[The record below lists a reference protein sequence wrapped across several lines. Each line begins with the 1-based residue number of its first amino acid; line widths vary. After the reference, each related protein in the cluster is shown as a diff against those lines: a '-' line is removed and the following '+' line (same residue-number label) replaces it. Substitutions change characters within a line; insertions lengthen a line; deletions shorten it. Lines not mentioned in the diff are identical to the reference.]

1 MEAHPVPQNVTS
13 FEFRLIGDMT
23 LKQFIYLATGSSIA
37 YLFFVFLAIPAP
49 FLAWPVIVISG
60 FLGVAFAFIPI
71 ASRPLD
77 HWTLAFLKAIY
88 SPTKR
93 AWQKQGKTYTN
104 DPLFKQ
110 RLNVFL
116 SSHSI
121 GASTQMDLSQLS
133 AARSPIPYQ
142 PNPSRQ
148 TTPYIPLSEPTP
160 QNQSLP
166 SVNELKETVELAK
179 EAQALQ
185 VKILESQRE
194 LGRIKSEAKSSSV
207 DAKTQAEQFNSVF
220 SNLQKLLVE
229 AEQTKKEL
237 ADITRE
243 PELPTP
249 VKVTVVS
256 PPKQKQTQLTLTSF
270 PNVINGI
277 IVDSLGNYLDGVVV
291 VIHDKD
297 GLPVR
302 ALKSNKLGQ
311 FTGSTPLPNGIY
323 TIELE
328 KDNLAFDI
336 LQIQLE
342 GKVLPPLKISAKKIV
357 GNI

>member
-23 LKQFIYLATGSSIA
+23 LKQFAYLAIGAGIA

-49 FLAWPVIVISG
+49 FLAWPVIVISS

-77 HWTLAFLKAIY
+77 HWTVAFLKAIY

-93 AWQKQGKTYTN
+93 SWQKQGKTYTN
-104 DPLFKQ
+104 NPLFKQ

-116 SSHSI
+116 SSQTI
-121 GASTQMDLSQLS
+121 TSTQVNLSQLS
-133 AARSPIPYQ
+133 AAKAPIPYQ
-142 PNPSRQ
+142 SSPIQQP
-148 TTPYIPLSEPTP
+148 P
-160 QNQSLP
+160 QHISPPESSLQNLP
-166 SVNELKETVELAK
+166 SAKDLEETVKLAK
-179 EAQALQ
+179 EAQTLQ

-194 LGRIKSEAKSSSV
+194 LGRIKSEAKSPSV
-207 DAKTQAEQFNSVF
+207 DVKTQTEQFNDVF
-220 SNLQKLLVE
+220 SNLQKLIVE

-237 ADITRE
+237 ADITKE
-243 PELPTP
+243 PEPP
-249 VKVTVVS
+249 ASVKVTVVAA
-256 PPKQKQTQLTLTSF
+256 PKQKQTQLTLTSF

-277 IVDSLGNYLDGVVV
+277 ISDSLGNYLDGVVV

-311 FTGSTPLPNGIY
+311 FTGSTPLPNGTY

-328 KDNLAFDI
+328 KDNLSFDI

-342 GKVLPPLKISAKKIV
+342 GKVLPPLKIEAKKMLGVI
-357 GNI
+357 